1 MRNIKEQVSKLTRVC
16 DITEYLTSLYPPE
29 LAEDFDNVGL
39 LAGDSIHS
47 VKKVFVT
54 LDADAG
60 QIAEAIRLN
69 ADMIVT
75 HHPLLFSPLKR
86 VTDENIISLIKNN
99 ISVFSAHTNLD
110 SAPGGVNDSLAKL
123 VGLTDTQR
131 VTMPDCKLT
140 GVVGKAKETNLKDF
154 IDKVKKALGA
164 ENVRYTGDLNDVVSK
179 VGVIG
184 GSAAEFFDAMKDCG
198 CDTFLTADLKYHQA
212 QSACAAGINIID
224 AGHFETENR
233 ICSVLGEVLKKR
245 FPDIEVFVSERK
257 TSYIKYG

>member
-1 MRNIKEQVSKLTRVC
+1 MTRVC

-75 HHPLLFSPLKR
+75 HHPLFIFSFKTCNGR
-86 VTDENIISLIKNN
+86 EYYFAYKNN

-123 VGLTDTQR
+123 IGLTDTQR
-131 VTMPDCKLT
+131 VTMPGCKLT
-140 GVVGKAKETNLKDF
+140 GSCRK
-154 IDKVKKALGA
+154 
-164 ENVRYTGDLNDVVSK
+164 SK
-179 VGVIG
+179 RN
-184 GSAAEFFDAMKDCG
+184 
-198 CDTFLTADLKYHQA
+198 Q
-212 QSACAAGINIID
+212 
-224 AGHFETENR
+224 
-233 ICSVLGEVLKKR
+233 
-245 FPDIEVFVSERK
+245 P
-257 TSYIKYG
+257 

>member
-1 MRNIKEQVSKLTRVC
+1 MTRVC

-123 VGLTDTQR
+123 IGLTDTQR

-140 GVVGKAKETNLKDF
+140 GVVGKTNETNLKDF
-154 IDKVKKALGA
+154 IDKVKTALGTD
-164 ENVRYTGDLNDVVSK
+164 NVRYTGDLNDAVSK

-212 QSACAAGINIID
+212 QNACAAGINIID
-224 AGHFETENR
+224 AGHFETENHV
-233 ICSVLGEVLKKR
+233 CSVLGEVLKKR
-245 FPDIEVFVSERK
+245 FTDIEVFVSERK